1 MTKMLFYTM
10 IFKMWEPQPIQDHV
24 LDGSKIIII

>member
-1 MTKMLFYTM
+1 MTKMLFYTI
-10 IFKMWEPQPIQDHV
+10 IFEMQESQPIQDHV